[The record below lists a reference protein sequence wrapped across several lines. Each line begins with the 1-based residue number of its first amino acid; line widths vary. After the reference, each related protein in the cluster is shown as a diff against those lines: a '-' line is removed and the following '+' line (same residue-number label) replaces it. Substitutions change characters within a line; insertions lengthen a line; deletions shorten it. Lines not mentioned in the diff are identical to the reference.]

1 MKEKKQ
7 PITTAMLARLGI
19 LGALALVLSF
29 LETVLLPDLPLL
41 PPGAKLGLSNVV
53 TMLTCSLF
61 GAVPALYITALKVL
75 FALITRGVT
84 AAMMS
89 GAGGVL
95 ATLGMILLLRT
106 GQRVFSY
113 FGVGVLCAVLHNAG
127 QLLCACLLTGSVYLL
142 HYGKYLLLFAI
153 FTGSL
158 TGLMLNVV
166 MPRLRQAEGN
176 SQFAICNSQSRDER

>member
-1 MKEKKQ
+1 MKQKLS
-7 PITTAMLARLGI
+7 TAMLARLGM

-29 LETVLLPDLPLL
+29 LENVLLPDLPLL

-61 GAVPALYITALKVL
+61 GAAPALYITALKVL

-89 GAGGVL
+89 GAGGFL
-95 ATLGMILLLRT
+95 STLGMIVLLRT
-106 GQRVFSY
+106 GTRVFSF
-113 FGVGVLCAVLHNAG
+113 FGVGVCCAVLHNLG
-127 QLLCACLLTGSVYLL
+127 QLFCACLLTGSVLLL

-153 FTGSL
+153 LTGSL
-158 TGLMLNVV
+158 TGLALNVL
-166 MPRLRQAEGN
+166 MPRIKAVI
-176 SQFAICNSQSRDER
+176 S